1 MRTRVVPTVAAI
13 AALAVLAGCDGSGSS
28 QSTPETEAA
37 STAPALPTT
46 PSTAQTEPEPRST
59 TVTIRVVGGKP
70 EGGIARPSLE
80 RGERVV
86 LVVRSDGAD
95 EVHLHGY
102 DIARAVAA
110 GGSAR
115 IAFVARIPGRF
126 ELELEGSGVQ
136 LAELTVR

>member
-13 AALAVLAGCDGSGSS
+13 AALAMLAGCGGSGSS

-80 RGERVV
+80 QGEHVV
-86 LVVRSDGAD
+86 LVVRSDVAD

-115 IAFVARIPGRF
+115 ITFVARIPGRF